1 MGVSEEDNA
10 WVWEYTVE
18 SLPPGDAVFQFHVGA
33 VLLVEGTLSGVGPGE
48 CPEQLLPA
56 VTTEP
61 NPAVSGKAL
70 DVHFFSSFE
79 WENPLLE
86 AKDACGI
93 VTQLESQQ
101 KNVFRLDAVRG
112 GLLTL
117 SIREGG
123 DGPLLYHGV
132 IAVAG
137 LPGCPGKEVPDGDG
151 DSVGDLQD
159 NCPNMSNP
167 EQSDLDGDGVGDV
180 CDPWPDSKVPP
191 LTVSFSTSSPSAGE
205 EVECVVETNETWLAP
220 TLECQG
226 PCESLSVPL
235 GPSENEDEGKEL
247 WTGLFLA
254 PSPGLYSCSIQTT
267 SNETYPAGALEISGI
282 ALCEGCGDGICSA
295 EAGENCSSCTS
306 DCDCN
311 PCGDGICGSNESCL
325 LCPTD
330 CPCPLVCAG
339 VGLSCAYPSLSDSE
353 CATGAPQSVTNTA
366 SVRALADRTCVRG
379 VPGPGASR
387 NVPRDFEIPLALLI
401 TRPLSYTLG
410 TCLRIQASKES
421 S

>member
-1 MGVSEEDNA
+1 MER
-10 WVWEYTVE
+10 
-18 SLPPGDAVFQFHVGA
+18 
-33 VLLVEGTLSGVGPGE
+33 TLSGVGPGE

-70 DVHFFSSFE
+70 DVHFSSFE

-117 SIREGG
+117 SIREEGMG
-123 DGPLLYHGV
+123 F
-132 IAVAG
+132 A
-137 LPGCPGKEVPDGDG
+137 LPRRDRCCGSSRLSGKEVPDGDG
-151 DSVGDLQD
+151 DSVGDQQD

-167 EQSDLDGDGVGDV
+167 EQSDVDGDGVGDV

-235 GPSENEDEGKEL
+235 GPSENEDEGKEA

-267 SNETYPAGALEISGI
+267 SNETYPAGA
-282 ALCEGCGDGICSA
+282 
-295 EAGENCSSCTS
+295 
-306 DCDCN
+306 
-311 PCGDGICGSNESCL
+311 
-325 LCPTD
+325 
-330 CPCPLVCAG
+330 
-339 VGLSCAYPSLSDSE
+339 
-353 CATGAPQSVTNTA
+353 
-366 SVRALADRTCVRG
+366 
-379 VPGPGASR
+379 
-387 NVPRDFEIPLALLI
+387 
-401 TRPLSYTLG
+401 
-410 TCLRIQASKES
+410 
-421 S
+421 